1 MSELHWM
8 TAKAAAA
15 AIAKREMSPVEL
27 VNALLDRI
35 ERLNPRLN
43 VFIRVEAEAALKE
56 ARVAEAEAAGGRLR
70 GALHGV
76 PVGIKDIIDVSGL
89 PTTCHSKIL
98 ENRIARTDAE
108 CVARLRAAGA
118 IILGK
123 LSTHEFAIGGPSFDL
138 PWPPA
143 RNPWNR
149 DHHPG
154 GSSSGS
160 GSGLAAGFIP
170 MALGTD
176 TGGSVRNPA
185 SACAIVGTKPTYGL
199 VSRRGVFP
207 LAFTLDHVGPM
218 TRTVADNAMMLGVLA
233 GHDSLDPGSVLSS
246 QSGDYMKK
254 LEHGVRG
261 LRIGFVRHFHEVDVP
276 ADPEVAAGLDRV
288 AFTLHSEGASIIDVR
303 LPALEDFA
311 AVYRVILQSEAWSIH
326 SEWLRER
333 PGDYG
338 RLTRRRLMS
347 GAFLGAGDYVTA
359 CRQRSQLIHEVEAT
373 LREVDILLCAS
384 SMDPACRI
392 DEPEAIERTY
402 MRQARAPFNVTGHP
416 ALAMPTVLS
425 RDGLP
430 LSVQFV
436 GRYFDEAN
444 LFRVAR
450 AWERAACT
458 DALHPPSSE
467 ETLFPG

>member
-8 TAKAAAA
+8 SAKAAAA

-35 ERLNPRLN
+35 ERLNLRLN

-56 ARVAEAEAAGGRLR
+56 ARAAETEAAQGRFR
-70 GALHGV
+70 GSLHGV

-98 ENRIARTDAE
+98 ENKITRADAE

-154 GSSSGS
+154 GSSSGP
-160 GSGLAAGFIP
+160 GSGLAAGFFP

-233 GHDSLDPGSVLSS
+233 GHDPLDPG
-246 QSGDYMKK
+246 
-254 LEHGVRG
+254 
-261 LRIGFVRHFHEVDVP
+261 
-276 ADPEVAAGLDRV
+276 
-288 AFTLHSEGASIIDVR
+288 
-303 LPALEDFA
+303 
-311 AVYRVILQSEAWSIH
+311 
-326 SEWLRER
+326 ER
-333 PGDYG
+333 P
-338 RLTRRRLMS
+338 L
-347 GAFLGAGDYVTA
+347 VP
-359 CRQRSQLIHEVEAT
+359 QR
-373 LREVDILLCAS
+373 
-384 SMDPACRI
+384 
-392 DEPEAIERTY
+392 
-402 MRQARAPFNVTGHP
+402 
-416 ALAMPTVLS
+416 
-425 RDGLP
+425 
-430 LSVQFV
+430 
-436 GRYFDEAN
+436 
-444 LFRVAR
+444 
-450 AWERAACT
+450 
-458 DALHPPSSE
+458 
-467 ETLFPG
+467 